1 MIKSPRLFGALF
13 LLFLGYSAVKS
24 GSLAFVLFV
33 GLIPALLLA
42 QVILDRTESDRSE

>member
-13 LLFLGYSAVKS
+13 LFSLGYYAVKS
-24 GSLAFVLFV
+24 GSLAFILFV

-42 QVILDRTESDRSE
+42 QVILDRIESDGSE